1 MLQTE
6 KSFSETQPS
15 IKIYDLME
23 LFVET
28 YYSTEAEN
36 SPPKPPKHEDTFNES
51 AIKPEYEFDANSDI
65 FQSLEI
71 SPIKGNSKS
80 KDLSRQIKKSPLEDM
95 KWQLIDYSQSYLVS
109 QFVHS
114 VLSEVVP
121 DTGLLEQLQP
131 VVVNWINEKVKSLIE
146 AVCDCDK
153 RKWMDELETESM
165 DSLRYVESL
174 QKELRQIQRRRTP
187 MTQGETQQLCT
198 TILNAP
204 EFKEHVFNIIE
215 QLV

>member
-36 SPPKPPKHEDTFNES
+36 TPAKPLKHEDTFNES